1 MKACTFTKKIASVL
15 LVIVLMV
22 KNFATAQTTEF
33 LTRSKK
39 TDSKEARQGKKMN
52 PKMLQMKKTVQ
63 MPQVIPSATNLT
75 KHLPHKNATRTP
87 LAVTESGA
95 TLFGNLIYSNIMLD
109 YSSIG
114 YYSIDPNTGEYLPV
128 GLNEQLAGAG
138 TVVDGIAYVSYA
150 ETYWGMILG
159 LYTVVYDIEEG
170 EVLETVEH
178 DPSNYGYYATNMAY
192 NYADDMIYAL
202 TYSED
207 GSLYTLSKFDRE
219 SYTYTKISNV
229 LITSDIFAMAF
240 DNNGTLYV
248 ICADGKVY
256 EMDPSTG
263 TAVREICDTG
273 FLPAYMQSAVWSPK
287 DKKIIWA
294 ASNDTESYILAIDV
308 NAGTTETLC
317 TFNEAEEWVSLY
329 TTDPMAS
336 EDAPAAPV
344 IQYSITTPGSLLGS
358 ITVASPTLNIAG
370 NELASTEYTL
380 VIELNGTEI
389 YNSLVTPGNEV
400 SLNEVTFIEGKNS
413 IRSYAINEAG
423 EGAIASKSIYAGNDT
438 PLPVTNLEVNINDA
452 GQATLSWTAPTGG
465 ENNGYIDFSSL
476 TYTVQRLGETIAS
489 GVTETTY
496 VDQLPN
502 EMNQYEWAVYAV
514 FGDKVSQA
522 ALSSKVIYGD
532 AITLP
537 YEHVFNNAEC
547 LNLYTIVNANGDSRT
562 WEYDNSRGA
571 LLYAYSSSD
580 NADDYA
586 ITPPLQISN
595 ATTILV
601 EVNACSYMLQYP
613 ETIEI
618 TLGTSTDPSTH
629 NVILPAT
636 QLDWDTPQVLRT
648 YATIDEPGDY
658 YIGIHAVS
666 QYDMYYLL
674 VTDIKVSEGPNLN
687 TPKAV
692 QNVLATP
699 GDNGALTTTITFTAP
714 TETFNGVALT
724 EDITVTAYRNDEV
737 VGTTTCTPGGTG
749 VIVDNNATNGF
760 NKYVLVTSNS
770 AGDGE
775 KYEITCRCGVDTPS
789 PVNNIEFTTA
799 EDNFTTVISWDA
811 PTVGA
816 EGGYIDPANLTYTIY
831 VPTADGYN
839 AEAIDE
845 TTELFYEFTAT
856 DNTLQGYSFYISA
869 KNEVGES
876 DLYGGSVV
884 LGKPYI
890 IPFAEK
896 IEETTLVNSPWY
908 TSSEYQESS
917 YASWE
922 LGPTMENYNLPEI
935 VTAPDGGM
943 AICYDFFEFGD
954 GGCSL
959 LVPKMS
965 LVGADAPT
973 LYFAMYHYT
982 TAADLNEFAISI
994 TTDDASYEEIF
1005 AKKVNDATENG
1016 WVEYQVNL
1024 NEYKDTSWIGLK
1036 LDARISANGF
1046 VFLDYIIVDNA
1057 HGNDVMVNSVEAPK
1071 KATIGEEVEI
1081 TAEVANKGSNSA
1093 SFDITFFIDDKEI
1106 ATVTE
1111 TELAANDS
1119 KSYTAKF
1126 TPVTE
1131 DLGQVII
1138 KAVVNMTGAT
1148 DEVPANNEFTAEM
1161 TITQPYLRVVTDLES
1176 SETGYVATLT
1186 WSEPILAA
1194 EPIVDDME
1202 SYESWI
1208 VDNIGDYTI
1217 VDVDNT
1223 ETYGITGYENQP
1235 LANGPKAWQVWTP
1248 AELGI
1253 TTESWLAYEGEKCLV
1268 AFSTITGQADDW
1280 LISPEVKG
1288 GTEFSFWASIPTNEY
1303 GAEQFEVLYST
1314 TDTNTESFQLIAQET
1329 KNTVNWQ
1336 QYTYTLPED
1345 AKYFAIRYISTDI
1358 FALLIDNISYV
1369 DPSNSSNTSD
1379 LTILGYNIYCDGQK
1393 VNDAVITET
1402 TYNYE
1407 LPEACISYSLNVTV
1421 VYNEGESLFSNTV
1434 TAGSLGIEDINSL
1447 GINIYGQDSY
1457 IKIENVAGRIVNVYT
1472 IDGKVVYRAKAVD
1485 SNILIPANLG
1495 VYIVNIDNQASCK
1508 VLVR

>member
-22 KNFATAQTTEF
+22 QNYATAQTTDF
-33 LTRSKK
+33 LTKSKK
-39 TDSKEARQGKKMN
+39 TDYKETRQGKKMN

-63 MPQVIPSATNLT
+63 MPQDIPSATNLT

-95 TLFGNLIYSNIMLD
+95 TLFGNLIYSSIMSD
-109 YSSIG
+109 YSNIG

-150 ETYWGMILG
+150 DTYWGMILG
-159 LYTVVYDIEEG
+159 LYTVVYDIEQG
-170 EVLETVEH
+170 EVLEIVEH

-202 TYSED
+202 TYNED

-229 LITSDIFAMAF
+229 LVNLDIYAMTF
-240 DNNGTLYV
+240 DNNGALY
-248 ICADGKVY
+248 IMCADGKVY

-317 TFNEAEEWVSLY
+317 TFTNAEEWVSLY

-344 IQYSITTPGSLLGS
+344 IQYSINTPGSLFGS
-358 ITVASPTLNIAG
+358 ITVTSPTLNVAG

-389 YNSLVTPGNEV
+389 YNESVAPGNEV
-400 SLNEVTFIEGKNS
+400 TLNEVTFIEGKNS

-423 EGAIASKSIYAGNDT
+423 EGARASKNVYAGNDT
-438 PLPVTNLEVNINDA
+438 PMPVTNLEVTINDA
-452 GQATLSWTAPTGG
+452 GLATLSWDAPTGG
-465 ENNGYIDFSSL
+465 ENNGYIDFTSL
-476 TYTVQRLGETIAS
+476 TYTIQRLGETIAS

-496 VDQLPN
+496 ADQLPQ

-522 ALSSKVIYGD
+522 TYSSKMIYGD
-532 AITLP
+532 AISLP
-537 YEHVFNNAEC
+537 YEHAFNNEGC
-547 LNLYTIVNANGDSRT
+547 LNLYTIVNANGDERT
-562 WEYDNSRGA
+562 WEYDDSKGA
-571 LLYAYSSSD
+571 LLYTYSSS
-580 NADDYA
+580 NKADDYA
-586 ITPPLQISN
+586 ITPPLQIPN
-595 ATTILV
+595 ANTILV
-601 EVNACSYMLQYP
+601 EVNAHSYMLQYP

-618 TLGTSTDPSTH
+618 TLGTSTDPATH
-629 NVILPAT
+629 TVIIPAT
-636 QLDWDTPQVLRT
+636 QLEWDTPQVLRT
-648 YATIDEPGDY
+648 YVTIDEPGNY
-658 YIGIHAVS
+658 YVGLHALS
-666 QYDMYYLL
+666 EPDMYYTI
-674 VTDIKVSEGPNLN
+674 VTDIKVTEGPKLS

-699 GDNGALTTTITFTAP
+699 GANGALTATITFTAP
-714 TETFNGVALT
+714 TESFNGDALT
-724 EDITVTAYRNDEV
+724 EDVTITVYRDNEV
-737 VGTTTCTPGGTG
+737 VGTTTCNPGGTG
-749 VIVDNNATNGF
+749 VIVDNNAANGI
-760 NKYVLVTSNS
+760 NKYVLVPSNS
-770 AGDGE
+770 AGEGE
-775 KYEITCRCGVDTPS
+775 SYEITCRCGIDTPS
-789 PVNNIEFTTA
+789 FVNNIKFTTA
-799 EDNFTTVISWDA
+799 EDNLTTTISWDA

-816 EGGYIDPANLTYTIY
+816 EGGYIDPSNLTYTIY
-831 VPTADGYN
+831 VPTDDGYN
-839 AEAIDE
+839 AEAIGE

-856 DNTLQGYSFYISA
+856 DNILQGYSFYISA

-884 LGKPYI
+884 LGKPYTL
-890 IPFAEK
+890 PFTEK
-896 IEETTLVNSPWY
+896 IEGTTLVNSPWY
-908 TSSEYQESS
+908 TTSEYEESS

-922 LGPTMENYNLPEI
+922 LGSTMENYNLPEI

-959 LVPKMS
+959 QVPKIS
-965 LVGADAPT
+965 LIGTDAPT
-973 LYFAMYHYT
+973 LYFSIYHYT
-982 TAADLNEFAISI
+982 TAADLNEFAVSI
-994 TTDDASYEEIF
+994 TTDDASYQEIF
-1005 AKKVNDATENG
+1005 AKKINDADENG
-1016 WVEYQVNL
+1016 WVEYQVSL
-1024 NEYKDTSWIGLK
+1024 NEYKDAPWICLM

-1046 VFLDYIIVDNA
+1046 VFLDYIVVDNA
-1057 HGNDVMVNSVEAPK
+1057 YENDIMVNSVEAPSNVE
-1071 KATIGEEVEI
+1071 IGEEVEI
-1081 TAEVANKGSNSA
+1081 TAEVANNGSNPA
-1093 SFDITFFIDDKEI
+1093 SFDITFFIDDEEI
-1106 ATVTE
+1106 ETITE
-1111 TELAANDS
+1111 TELTSNSS
-1119 KSYTAKF
+1119 KRYTAKF

-1131 DLGQVII
+1131 DLGKATI

-1148 DEVPANNEFTAEM
+1148 DEVTDNNEATAEI
-1161 TITQPYLRVVTDLES
+1161 TIKQPYLRVVTDLEG
-1176 SETGYVATLT
+1176 SETGNVVTLT
-1186 WSEPILAA
+1186 WNEPVLAA
-1194 EPIVDDME
+1194 EPTVDDIE

-1208 VDNIGDYTI
+1208 VDNIGNYTT

-1223 ETYGITGYENQP
+1223 DTYGITGYGNQP
-1235 LANGPKAWQVWTP
+1235 LAGDPKAWQVWAP
-1248 AELGI
+1248 AELDI
-1253 TTESWLAYEGEKCLV
+1253 TIESWWAYEGEKCLV
-1268 AFSTITGQADDW
+1268 AFSPLTGHADDW
-1280 LISPEVKG
+1280 LISPEVMG
-1288 GTEFSFWASIPTNEY
+1288 GTEFSFWASIPTNQY
-1303 GAEQFEVLYST
+1303 GAEKFEVLYST
-1314 TDTNTESFQLIAQET
+1314 TDTNTESFQLIAQES

-1345 AKYFAIRYISTDI
+1345 AKYFAIRYISTDV

-1369 DPSNSSNTSD
+1369 DPSNYSNTSD

-1393 VNDAVITET
+1393 VNDAVVTET

-1407 LPEACISYSLNVTV
+1407 FPEACTSYSLNVTV

-1434 TAGSLGIEDINSL
+1434 TAGSLGIEDFNSL
-1447 GINIYGQDSY
+1447 GINIYGQDNY

-1472 IDGKVVYRAKAVD
+1472 IDGKVVYRAKAVE

-1508 VLVR
+1508 VFVR